1 MATRSAWAYTGPQ
14 SAANKAS
21 LQRSKQYTASVVARQ
36 AANRQAASL
45 AAQQSA
51 ARKASTQGSY
61 AGLVASINRDRAAA
75 SQAKQTRSVISSISR
90 GSAQARQA
98 NVARQSRIE
107 GMYDEMLKSVGRG
120 GAFEKAGLA
129 DIEEARTTGVGEETQ
144 SMISS
149 GTYGTTTA
157 AGIPGKHRK
166 IATQARLKLE
176 DVVAQRELGVKQQK
190 AGFLERIED
199 TYPDYSQLLSSLA
212 R

>member
-1 MATRSAWAYTGPQ
+1 MPFIGAGGKKFMSSVLA
-14 SAANKAS
+14 KAS
-21 LQRSKQYTASVVARQ
+21 QPGGYTRTITYPGGRNPYYKGPTYSGA
-36 AANRQAASL
+36 
-45 AAQQSA
+45 
-51 ARKASTQGSY
+51 T
-61 AGLVASINRDRAAA
+61 AGFN
-75 SQAKQTRSVISSISR
+75 QAK
-90 GSAQARQA
+90 QA

-149 GTYGTTTA
+149 GTFGTTTA